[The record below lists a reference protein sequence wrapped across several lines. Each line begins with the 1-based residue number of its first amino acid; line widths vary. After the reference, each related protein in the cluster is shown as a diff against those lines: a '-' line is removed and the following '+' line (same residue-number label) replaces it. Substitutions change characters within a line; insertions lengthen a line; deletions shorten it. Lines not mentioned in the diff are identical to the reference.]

1 MDSNTDI
8 YKPVSAPPQF
18 TECSNIVLT
27 AISEICV
34 NQSDVQETLDAAA
47 EAMNEVLEANK

>member
-47 EAMNEVLEANK
+47 EEMNEVLEANK